1 MLQHMFT
8 GIIEGF
14 GTIKEIVFS
23 SQSRRL
29 QIESDVV
36 LDKTKIGDSIA
47 VSGVCL
53 TVVERNGRNF
63 KADMSPE
70 TYDIT
75 VFSKAKAGERVNLE
89 RALRFSDR
97 MDGHLVSGHV
107 DGIGTIT
114 QKTRAG
120 NAIIVSVSVSE
131 LLSRYMIKKGSVAVD
146 GISLT
151 INKCFP
157 GGFEVSVIPHTA
169 MLTTIGFKKAGD
181 DVNIETDVIGKYIEQ
196 FLTKGSDK
204 DQKNPV
210 SKIDMEFLSRTG
222 FLGSYRR

>member
-1 MLQHMFT
+1 MFT
-8 GIIEGF
+8 GIIECF
-14 GTIKEIVFS
+14 GTIKEVSFS
-23 SQSRRL
+23 SQGRRL

-36 LDKTKIGDSIA
+36 FDETKIGDSIC
-47 VSGVCL
+47 VSGACL
-53 TVVERNGRNF
+53 TVVERNGKNF
-63 KADMSPE
+63 KVDMSPE
-70 TYDIT
+70 TYGLT
-75 VFSKAKAGERVNLE
+75 TFSKTKAGQRVNLE

-97 MDGHLVSGHV
+97 IDGHLVSGHV

-114 QKTRAG
+114 HKAKSA
-120 NAIIVSVSVSE
+120 NAIIVSISVPGS
-131 LLSRYMIKKGSVAVD
+131 LSRYMIKKGSVALD

-157 GGFEVSVIPHTA
+157 GSFEVSIIPHTA

-181 DVNIETDVIGKYIEQ
+181 DVNIETDMIGKYVEQ

-204 DQKNPV
+204 DKNSSM
-210 SKIDMEFLSRTG
+210 SKINMEFLSRTG